1 MALTKRTL
9 IQGGKEHGV
18 PILISEIHR
27 DQPADR
33 SGELFVGDAILSVNG
48 VDLRTAKHV
57 EAVEALSKQVSSRT
71 SW

>member
-1 MALTKRTL
+1 
-9 IQGGKEHGV
+9 
-18 PILISEIHR
+18 
-27 DQPADR
+27 
-33 SGELFVGDAILSVNG
+33 LFVGDAILSVNG